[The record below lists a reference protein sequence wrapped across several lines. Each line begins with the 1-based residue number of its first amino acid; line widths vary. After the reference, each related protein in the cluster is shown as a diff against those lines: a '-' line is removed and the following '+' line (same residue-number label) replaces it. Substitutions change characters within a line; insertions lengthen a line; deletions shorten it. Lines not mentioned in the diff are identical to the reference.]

1 MEVTIYINPT
11 CQWSAQAKQW
21 LKKHR
26 VSFQEKDLE
35 ESDHARD
42 EILQKTSQLCTPTIE
57 VDGKIIIG
65 FNESKLLEL
74 VKKKK

>member
-1 MEVTIYINPT
+1 MEVTIYTYPT
-11 CQWSAQAKQW
+11 CRWSILAKHW
-21 LKKHR
+21 LRKHR

-57 VDGKIIIG
+57 VDDKIIIG
-65 FNESKLLEL
+65 FNESKLMEL